1 MSAEIGSFL
10 SASMADQKPQDCSM
24 ALCRSLSVRSV
35 LASLLGGGGKAKKG
49 EQKTFC
55 LLLPKWLFVAFC
67 LSMAS

>member
-1 MSAEIGSFL
+1 MSAEFESFL
-10 SASMADQKPQDCSM
+10 SASVADQKASRLFHGPLSKPFCSK
-24 ALCRSLSVRSV
+24 CFGFPV
-35 LASLLGGGGKAKKG
+35 GGGGKAKKG

>member
-24 ALCRSLSVRSV
+24 ALCRSLLFEVFW
-35 LASLLGGGGKAKKG
+35 LPCWGGGKAKKG

>member
-24 ALCRSLSVRSV
+24 ALCRSLSARSV
-35 LASLLGGGGKAKKG
+35 LASLLGGGKAKKG

>member
-35 LASLLGGGGKAKKG
+35 LASLLGGGKAKKG
-49 EQKTFC
+49 AQKTFC